1 MKKASAFRVTIPK
14 ADFERFIAE
23 SMTFVVV
30 ASKQSSSPI
39 LERPTS
45 TLDNGR
51 SEVYGIVASKS
62 VVGADGTIQSGRNV
76 DSGIEVARDRRA
88 IRFELSGLKAQ
99 CRNSKI

>member
-1 MKKASAFRVTIPK
+1 VKKASAFRVTIPK

-51 SEVYGIVASKS
+51 REVYGIVASKS
-62 VVGADGTIQSGRNV
+62 VVDADGTIQSGRNV
-76 DSGIEVARDRRA
+76 DEVARDRRA